1 MARPRKFDETHAL
14 ASAMDAFWRHGY
26 EATSTRDLA
35 NCTGLG
41 QSSLYNT
48 FGDKQQLYLRALR
61 HYYDTTTAEQT
72 ALLRQPG
79 PVKERLRELIVGA
92 IDADLAGSET
102 SGCFAINASVEK
114 ASSDPAV
121 KEEVRR
127 HFTTVEEALREAIA
141 HGQRTGEI
149 TEAHDAR
156 TLAGQVLSTYYGLRV
171 LARVHSDRQALL
183 NVVDGL
189 LRGF

>member
-14 ASAMDAFWRHGY
+14 TSAMEAFWRHGY

-61 HYYDTTTAEQT
+61 RYYDTTTAEQT
-72 ALLRQPG
+72 ALLRRPG
-79 PVKERLRELIVGA
+79 PVKDRLRELIVGA
-92 IDADLAGSET
+92 IDADLADSET
-102 SGCFAINASVEK
+102 PGCFAINASVEK

-141 HGQRTGEI
+141 RGQRAGEI
-149 TEAHDAR
+149 TAAHDAR

-183 NVVDGL
+183 NVVDSL
-189 LRGF
+189 LGGF

>member
-14 ASAMDAFWRHGY
+14 TSAMEAFWQHGY

-61 HYYDTTTAEQT
+61 RYYDTTTAEQT
-72 ALLRQPG
+72 ALLRRPG
-79 PVKERLRELIVGA
+79 PVKDRLRELIVGA
-92 IDADLAGSET
+92 IDADLADSET
-102 SGCFAINASVEK
+102 PGCFAINASVEK

-127 HFTTVEEALREAIA
+127 HFTTVEEALREAITR
-141 HGQRTGEI
+141 GQRAGEI
-149 TEAHDAR
+149 TAAHDAR

-189 LRGF
+189 LGGF

>member
-1 MARPRKFDETHAL
+1 
-14 ASAMDAFWRHGY
+14 MDAFWRHGY

-61 HYYDTTTAEQT
+61 RYYDTTTAEQT
-72 ALLRQPG
+72 ALLRRPG
-79 PVKERLRELIVGA
+79 PIKDRLRELIAGA
-92 IDADLAGSET
+92 IDADLADSGT
-102 SGCFAINASVEK
+102 PGCFAINASVEK

-127 HFTTVEEALREAIA
+127 HFTTVEEALCEAIA
-141 HGQRTGEI
+141 RGQRAGEI
-149 TEAHDAR
+149 TGAHDAR

-189 LRGF
+189 LGGF